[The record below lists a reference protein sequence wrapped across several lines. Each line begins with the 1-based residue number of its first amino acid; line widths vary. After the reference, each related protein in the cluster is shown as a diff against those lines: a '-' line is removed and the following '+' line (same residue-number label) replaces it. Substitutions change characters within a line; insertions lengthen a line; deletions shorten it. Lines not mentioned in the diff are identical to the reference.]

1 MQLDSFNNEFL
12 ARKDLMNTTLLDN
25 PVWHALNSHHRHLA
39 IRGNLA
45 ARYQLETLMAAA
57 MSEYNTAE
65 FTDLKNLVET
75 HEIIG
80 VMGISPQA
88 GPDWEIVQ
96 TFHVPQ
102 MICKELKHIEPV
114 NAVHLTSEDVPD
126 MLALVALAQ
135 PGPFLPRTIEMGQ
148 YLGIRQDGQ
157 LVAMAGERLHLPGFC
172 EISAVCTHPD
182 YRGRGYGGALTAMV
196 ATAIIARGEVPFLHV
211 VNEVAVRLYE
221 KLGFRFRKEI
231 PVTVLKRL
239 A

>member
-1 MQLDSFNNEFL
+1 MQLDSFRNELL
-12 ARKDLMNTTLLDN
+12 AQKDLMNTTLLDN
-25 PVWHALNSHHRHLA
+25 PVWHALNSHHRPLA
-39 IRGNLA
+39 IWGKIA
-45 ARYQLETLMAAA
+45 ARYQPETLMAAA

-65 FTDLKNLVET
+65 FNDLKKLVET

-80 VMGISPQA
+80 VMGTSPQA
-88 GPDWEIVQ
+88 GPAWEIAQ

-102 MICKELKHIEPV
+102 MICKELKPTEPV
-114 NAVHLTSEDVPD
+114 HAVPLTSEDVPE

-135 PGPFLPRTIEMGQ
+135 PGPFLQRTIEMGQ

-182 YRGRGYGGALTAMV
+182 YRGRGYGSALTTRV
-196 ATAIIARGEVPFLHV
+196 ANAILARGEVPFLHV
-211 VNEVAVRLYE
+211 VNEAAARLYE

-231 PVTVLKRL
+231 PVAVLKRL
-239 A
+239 T